1 MEPTFSSAPGPS
13 PTSSPRPEHATP
25 TLPNIHSPFNSIT
38 ENLRNRIIDWKGN
51 SLADLG
57 HFQMF
62 DVLSIRRDSV
72 VREFYVYLFTE
83 AIICVIGEKKRYL
96 GRKSETNVA
105 GEFGLTIDMQGK
117 GFESFILIFKDRSSL
132 EIWRRHISDSRD
144 RAIPPYPAS
153 STALQEAHNAADSLV
168 MKKA

>member
-1 MEPTFSSAPGPS
+1 HH
-13 PTSSPRPEHATP
+13 R
-25 TLPNIHSPFNSIT
+25 
-38 ENLRNRIIDWKGN
+38 RNRIIDWKGN

-96 GRKSETNVA
+96 GRFLSSADPSSAGALRLKGRIYLRHIKQVTETNVA
-105 GEFGLTIDMQGK
+105 GGFGLTIDMQHK
-117 GFESFILIFKDRSSL
+117 CLESFILIFKDRSSL
-132 EIWRRHISDSRD
+132 EIWRAHISDSRD
-144 RAIPPYPAS
+144 
-153 STALQEAHNAADSLV
+153 
-168 MKKA
+168 